1 MKDEHQKHVNLRR
14 PEKVG
19 EFGRLEWAI
28 IGAPCDT
35 IKALAADLVAQLA
48 ALCQVAYVD
57 ADHKEDQQNN
67 PDLVNNIISKGAALH
82 YTDKIAHARFDY
94 GNPPNDYQR
103 RTLMNACD
111 IVLVNGNHFS
121 ATRQIV
127 IVDPGKE
134 QSLQK
139 KLDRLT
145 QVDMILLTENGQ
157 EIYPFLQAHLDG
169 QVQHIPILQISDT
182 QSIAAELQK
191 KWRQM
196 TPPIYGLVLAGGKS
210 LRMGEDKGA
219 MVYHQKT
226 QREHVADLL
235 QPHCE
240 KVFVS
245 CRPDQAAQI
254 ELEQPYPI
262 LPDTFLGLG
271 PLGAI
276 LTAFRQ
282 NPDAAW
288 LVAACDLPLLNSDTL
303 QQLTRAR
310 DAAKIATAFRQPG
323 EEGWPEPLI
332 TIWEPKSYLLA
343 MQFLAQGYSC
353 PRKILINS
361 DIRLIDCSL
370 PEALKNVNT
379 QEEKGEI
386 MDLLGAE

>member
-1 MKDEHQKHVNLRR
+1 MKDKHQKHVNLRR
-14 PEKVG
+14 PDKAGV
-19 EFGRLEWAI
+19 FGRLEWAI

-35 IKALAADLVAQLA
+35 IKELALALTAQLA
-48 ALCQVAYVD
+48 ASCQVAYVD
-57 ADHKEDQQNN
+57 ADHKEDQNN
-67 PDLVNNIISKGAALH
+67 SNLVGNIISKGAALH
-82 YTDKIAHARFDY
+82 YTDKIEHARFDY
-94 GNPPNDYQR
+94 GTPPNDYHR
-103 RTLMNACD
+103 RALMNGCD

-121 ATRQIV
+121 AERQIV
-127 IVDPGKE
+127 IIDPRKE

-145 QVDMILLTENGQ
+145 QVDLVLLTENGQ
-157 EIYPFLQAHLDG
+157 EVYPFLRAFLDEQEKQA
-169 QVQHIPILQISDT
+169 PILQISDT
-182 QSIAAELQK
+182 QSIADQIME

-210 LRMGEDKGA
+210 QRMGEDKGA

-235 QPHCE
+235 LPHCE

-254 ELEQPYPI
+254 ESEQPYPI
-262 LPDTFLGLG
+262 LADTFLGLG

-276 LTAFRQ
+276 LTAFRH

-288 LVAACDLPLLNSDTL
+288 LVAACDLPLLNSDVL
-303 QQLTRAR
+303 SQLIRAR
-310 DAAKIATAFRQPG
+310 DVSKIATAFRQPG

-332 TIWEPKSYLLA
+332 TIWEPKSYLVAL
-343 MQFLAQGYSC
+343 QFLAQGYSC

-386 MDLLGAE
+386 IDLLGAE

>member
-1 MKDEHQKHVNLRR
+1 MKGNHQKHVNLRR
-14 PEKVG
+14 PDRLG

-35 IKALAADLVAQLA
+35 INGLAASLVAELA
-48 ALCQVAYVD
+48 ASCWVAYVD
-57 ADHKEDQQNN
+57 ADHKENQNRA
-67 PDLVNNIISKGAALH
+67 DTENNIISKGAALH
-82 YTDKIAHARFDY
+82 YTAKIEHARFDY
-94 GNPPNDYQR
+94 GAPPNDYHR
-103 RTLMNACD
+103 RTLMNGCD

-121 ATRQIV
+121 AAKQIV
-127 IVDPGKE
+127 IIDPRKE

-145 QVDMILLTENGQ
+145 QVDLVLLTENGQ
-157 EIYPFLQAHLDG
+157 EIYPFLRAFLDKQEKQA
-169 QVQHIPILQISDT
+169 PILQISDT
-182 QSIAAELQK
+182 QSIADHIME
-191 KWRQM
+191 KWRQ
-196 TPPIYGLVLAGGKS
+196 TPPPIYGLVLAGGKS
-210 LRMGEDKGA
+210 QRMGEDKGA

-254 ELEQPYPI
+254 ESEQPYPI
-262 LPDTFLGLG
+262 LADTFLGLG

-276 LTAFRQ
+276 LTAFRH

-288 LVAACDLPLLNSDTL
+288 LVAACDLPLLNSDAL
-303 QQLTRAR
+303 SQLIRAR
-310 DAAKIATAFRQPG
+310 NVSKIATAFRQPG

-343 MQFLAQGYSC
+343 LQFLAQGYSC

-386 MDLLGAE
+386 MGLLGAE

>member
-1 MKDEHQKHVNLRR
+1 M
-14 PEKVG
+14 
-19 EFGRLEWAI
+19 
-28 IGAPCDT
+28 
-35 IKALAADLVAQLA
+35 ALTAQLA
-48 ALCQVAYVD
+48 ASCQVAYVD
-57 ADHKEDQQNN
+57 ADHKEDHNN
-67 PDLVNNIISKGAALH
+67 SNVVDNIVSKGAALY

-94 GNPPNDYQR
+94 GIPPNDYQR

-111 IVLVNGNHFS
+111 VVLVNGNHFS
-121 ATRQIV
+121 ATRQMV
-127 IVDPGKE
+127 IIDPRKE

-157 EIYPFLQAHLDG
+157 GVYPFLQAFLDG
-169 QVQHIPILQISDT
+169 QDKQVPILQISDT
-182 QSIAAELQK
+182 QSIAAQILE

-196 TPPIYGLVLAGGKS
+196 NPPIYGLVLAGGKS
-210 LRMGEDKGA
+210 QRMGEDKGA

-235 QPHCE
+235 KPLCE

-254 ELEQPYPI
+254 ESEQPYPT

-276 LTAFRQ
+276 LTAFRH

-303 QQLTRAR
+303 SQLIRAR
-310 DAAKIATAFRQPG
+310 NATKIATAFRQPD

-332 TIWEPKSYLLA
+332 TIWEPKSYLVAL
-343 MQFLAQGYSC
+343 QFLAQGYSC

-361 DIRLIDCSL
+361 NIRLIDCSL
-370 PEALKNVNT
+370 PDALKNVNT
-379 QEEKGEI
+379 QEEKMKLWVCLKQSRYCYDGVFSNC
-386 MDLLGAE
+386 

>member
-1 MKDEHQKHVNLRR
+1 MKDKHQKHVNLRR
-14 PEKVG
+14 PDRVG

-35 IKALAADLVAQLA
+35 IKKLAMALTSQLA
-48 ALCQVAYVD
+48 ASCQVAYVD
-57 ADHKEDQQNN
+57 ADHKEDQNHY
-67 PDLVNNIISKGAALH
+67 DLHDNIISEGAALH
-82 YTDKIAHARFDY
+82 YTDKITHARFDY
-94 GNPPNDYQR
+94 GHPPNGYQR

-111 IVLVNGNHFS
+111 IVLVNGNHFP

-127 IVDPGKE
+127 VIDPKKE
-134 QSLQK
+134 QSLHK

-145 QVDMILLTENGQ
+145 QVDIILLTESGQ
-157 EIYPFLQAHLDG
+157 EIYPFLQAHLGG

-182 QSIAAELQK
+182 QSIASELQK

-210 LRMGEDKGA
+210 QRMGEDKGA
-219 MVYHQKT
+219 MVYHRKT

-254 ELEQPYPI
+254 ESEQPYPT

-276 LTAFRQ
+276 LTAFRH

-288 LVAACDLPLLNSDTL
+288 FVVACDLPLLNSDAL
-303 QQLTRAR
+303 QQLIRAR
-310 DAAKIATAFRQPG
+310 DAVKIATAFRQPD

-343 MQFLAQGYSC
+343 LQFLAQGYSC
-353 PRKILINS
+353 PRKILINC

>member
-1 MKDEHQKHVNLRR
+1 MKDKHQKHVNLRR
-14 PEKVG
+14 PDKVG

-35 IKALAADLVAQLA
+35 INELAMALTAQLA
-48 ALCQVAYVD
+48 ASCQVAYVD
-57 ADHKEDQQNN
+57 ADHKEDHNN
-67 PDLVNNIISKGAALH
+67 SNVVDNIVSKGAALY

-94 GNPPNDYQR
+94 GIPPNDYQR

-111 IVLVNGNHFS
+111 VVLVNGNHFS
-121 ATRQIV
+121 ATRQMV
-127 IVDPGKE
+127 IIDPRKE

-157 EIYPFLQAHLDG
+157 EVYPFLQAFLDG
-169 QVQHIPILQISDT
+169 QDKQVPILQISDT
-182 QSIAAELQK
+182 QSIAAQILE

-196 TPPIYGLVLAGGKS
+196 NPPIYGLVLAGGKS
-210 LRMGEDKGA
+210 QRMGEDKGA

-235 QPHCE
+235 KPLCE

-254 ELEQPYPI
+254 ESEQPYPT

-276 LTAFRQ
+276 LTAFRH

-303 QQLTRAR
+303 SQLIRAR
-310 DAAKIATAFRQPG
+310 NATKIATAFRQPD

-332 TIWEPKSYLLA
+332 TIWEPKSYLVAL
-343 MQFLAQGYSC
+343 QFLAQGYSC

-361 DIRLIDCSL
+361 NIRLIDCSL
-370 PEALKNVNT
+370 PDALKNVNT
-379 QEEKGEI
+379 QEEKDEI
-386 MDLLGAE
+386 MGLLETE